1 MLDAKVNTI
10 LAVAQERN
18 FTRAAQVLGLTQ
30 PAVSHHIQSLEDEL
44 GIKLFVRKNGEFH
57 PTAECETVIRYAKQ
71 LRATNDKMLEDIKNH
86 KKHVTRLRVGFTHTA
101 ESGLIAEVLAKY
113 AALNEGVS
121 ITVTSD
127 SMKNLYDMMENME
140 LDLAM
145 SWGKPQSENLNS
157 LMLDT
162 DYLVC
167 AVAPESKLAKQSM
180 VTLEQLKRE
189 NLILRT
195 QMSATR
201 NLFETTLE
209 SIGESIEEFNI
220 TLEVDNVATIK
231 DLVRKGLGV
240 SILAQSSCMDEVR
253 KGKMFVLPI
262 ENLGMVRESTII
274 YRKDFSHTE
283 ILNDITKIYKETL
296 KKYYARG

>member
-18 FTRAAQVLGLTQ
+18 FTRAAQILGLTQ
-30 PAVSHHIQSLEDEL
+30 PAVSHHIQALEEEL
-44 GIKLFVRKNGEFH
+44 GIKLFIRQKGEFH
-57 PTAECETVIRYAKQ
+57 PTEECETVIRYAKR
-71 LRATNDKMLEDIKNH
+71 LRAINDKMIEDIKNH
-86 KKHVTRLRVGFTHTA
+86 KKHITRLRVGFTHTA

-113 AALNEGVS
+113 TSVNKGIS

-145 SWGKPQSENLNS
+145 SWGKPQSPNLNS

-162 DYLVC
+162 DCLVC
-167 AVAPESKLAKQSM
+167 AVAVESPLAKQSM
-180 VTLEQLKRE
+180 VTLEQLKHE
-189 NLILRT
+189 QLILRT
-195 QMSATR
+195 ASSATR

-209 SIGESIEEFNI
+209 SIGESIEAFNI

-240 SILAQSSCMDEVR
+240 SVLAESSCMDEVK
-253 KGKMFVLPI
+253 KGKMVVLPI
-262 ENLGMVRESTII
+262 ENLGMIRETTII
-274 YRKDFSHTE
+274 YRKDFSHIE

-296 KKYYARG
+296 KNYYSRG

>member
-18 FTRAAQVLGLTQ
+18 FTRAAAVLGLTQ
-30 PAVSHHIQSLEDEL
+30 PAISHHIQSLEEEL
-44 GIKLFVRKNGEFH
+44 GIKLFVRQKGEFH
-57 PTAECETVIRYAKQ
+57 PTEECETVIRYAKR
-71 LRATNDKMLEDIKNH
+71 LRALNDKMLEDIKNH
-86 KKHVTRLRVGFTHTA
+86 KKHLTRLRVGFTHTA

-113 AALNEGVS
+113 TRLHDGVS

-127 SMKNLYDMMENME
+127 SMKNLYDMLENME

-145 SWGKPQSENLNS
+145 CWGKPQSPNLNS

-167 AVAPESKLAKQSM
+167 AVAIENPLAKQSL

-189 NLILRT
+189 NMILRT
-195 QMSATR
+195 SASATR

-209 SIGESIEEFNI
+209 AAGETIEEFNI

-231 DLVRKGLGV
+231 DLVRKALGV
-240 SILAQSSCMDEVR
+240 SILAQSACMDEVK
-253 KGKMFVLPI
+253 KGKMAILPI
-262 ENLGMVRESTII
+262 ENLSMVRETTIV
-274 YRKDFSHTE
+274 YRKDFSHTD
-283 ILNDITKIYKETL
+283 ILSDITKIYKETV
-296 KKYYARG
+296 KSYY